1 MSLIFPRKA
10 LYKYGRFRDKEINL
24 VTILTFLLKIFL
36 SNQQKLFTIVLRNS
50 SVLGSLKD
58 EGEGR

>member
-10 LYKYGRFRDKEINL
+10 LYKYGRFRDKENL